1 MIGVC
6 SLLSR
11 ILSFKNNNNIIL
23 TVEYYYAYS
32 VGWYQIIKE
41 ERKEERGTLKKKK
54 KRRRRRRRR
63 RAFTTRSSLFHTT
76 KVFVIKRYI
85 QLVGVVGKRLD
96 YAIFTGA
103 NQVRTQRL
111 FNRTSQSPCLLL
123 RPGQPRQL
131 PARRHRHRHRHRRHR
146 HRSLGTRS
154 GWPNSL

>member
-1 MIGVC
+1 MFFFF
-6 SLLSR
+6 SLEFFLSKIIR
-11 ILSFKNNNNIIL
+11 NIIL

-41 ERKEERGTLKKKK
+41 ERKEERGDFKKKK
-54 KRRRRRRRR
+54 KRRRRRRR

-96 YAIFTGA
+96 YAINFYGA
-103 NQVRTQRL
+103 QTRSGRRL
-111 FNRTSQSPCLLL
+111 FNRTSQSPCLPLLL
-123 RPGQPRQL
+123 RPGQPRQP

-146 HRSLGTRS
+146 HRSFGTRS